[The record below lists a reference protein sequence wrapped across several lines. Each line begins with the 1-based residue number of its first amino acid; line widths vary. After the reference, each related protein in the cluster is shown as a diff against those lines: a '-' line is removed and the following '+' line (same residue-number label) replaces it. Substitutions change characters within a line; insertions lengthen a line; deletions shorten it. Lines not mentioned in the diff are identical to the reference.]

1 MSAMNPDSTSNT
13 KPEHPRPWLVPHY
26 VATRQRTAD
35 LVKTTVDRLIQG
47 GQKITLEAICKLSRE
62 LDPQG
67 KGITKDGI
75 LGNTEAYAYCQQR
88 RTSPK
93 RTPNRRSSGSVTT
106 TSRLP
111 TDPQRDLNQ
120 VRRRYLRERKPDL
133 VERLLTVEQAYI
145 DSQQQLARLQFE
157 LLEKQQEEQKK
168 HQNRSF

>member
-1 MSAMNPDSTSNT
+1 M
-13 KPEHPRPWLVPHY
+13 
-26 VATRQRTAD
+26 RQRTTD
-35 LVKTTVDRLIQG
+35 LVKMTVDRLLQDN
-47 GQKITLEAICKLSRE
+47 QKVTLEAICKLSQE

-75 LGNTEAYAYCQQR
+75 LGNTEAYAYYQQR

-93 RTPNRRSSGSVTT
+93 RTSSRSSSGSMT

-111 TDPQRDLNQ
+111 TDPQRDLSL
-120 VRRRYLRERKPDL
+120 VRRRYLRERKSDL

>member
-1 MSAMNPDSTSNT
+1 MNPDSTSKT
-13 KPEHPRPWLVPHY
+13 KPEHPRPWLVQHY
-26 VATRQRTAD
+26 AATRQRTTD
-35 LVKTTVDRLIQG
+35 LVKTAVDRLIQD
-47 GQKITLEAICKLSRE
+47 GQKVTLEAICKLSQE

-75 LGNTEAYAYCQQR
+75 LGNTEAYAYYQQY
-88 RTSPK
+88 RTSLK
-93 RTPNRRSSGSVTT
+93 RMPSRIPSRTVTT
-106 TSRLP
+106 TTRLP

-120 VRRRYLRERKPDL
+120 VRRRYLQERKSDL